1 MIAIARVL
9 KAWRET
15 DSALRSCLPDGSGYT
30 VRLATETEEEH
41 QARVRGELT
50 LSVGAS
56 ETRALVPF
64 RLEETVLCSEPQ
76 DVEVLCRAL
85 EGLNGRAFLSHPD
98 ARINVHRLVAMRAT
112 LSPGMTAEVTFQW
125 EGAASWR

>member
-1 MIAIARVL
+1 MMAIERAL

-15 DSALRSCLPDGSGYT
+15 DPALRSCLPDGSGYT
-30 VRLATETEEEH
+30 VRLSTETEEEH
-41 QARVRGELT
+41 QSRVRGELA

-56 ETRALVPF
+56 ETRAVVPF

-76 DVEVLCRAL
+76 DVEIVARAL

-98 ARINVHRLVAMRAT
+98 ARINVHRLTSMRAT
-112 LSPGMTAEVTFQW
+112 LSPGMTAELTFTW